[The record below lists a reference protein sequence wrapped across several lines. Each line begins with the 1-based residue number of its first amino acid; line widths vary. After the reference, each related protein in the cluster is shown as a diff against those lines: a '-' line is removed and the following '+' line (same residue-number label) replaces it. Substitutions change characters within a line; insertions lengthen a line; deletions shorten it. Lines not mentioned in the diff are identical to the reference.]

1 MTMKYSVE
9 KYLEMLIYWNV
20 QKMILN
26 ELPVSVYWLNR
37 DEKIQYC
44 NENGKKRLDGKSS
57 LSDVFLNYEHIP
69 VRQALAGKPAYRR
82 EIPWITAD
90 RTYEDITTALPVRL
104 GQNVEG
110 AVLLS
115 MSIEDLKTTIAHATG
130 YSSRYSLYSMVGE
143 TTEFLALQHK
153 ATRIARA
160 DNNILLQG
168 EPGTG
173 KQGPPYRCE
182 MHGRVTQGDGRR
194 IFRQAGR

>member
-1 MTMKYSVE
+1 M
-9 KYLEMLIYWNV
+9 
-20 QKMILN
+20 
-26 ELPVSVYWLNR
+26 
-37 DEKIQYC
+37 
-44 NENGKKRLDGKSS
+44 
-57 LSDVFLNYEHIP
+57 
-69 VRQALAGKPAYRR
+69 
-82 EIPWITAD
+82 
-90 RTYEDITTALPVRL
+90 PVRL

-173 KQGPPYRCE
+173 KQRLA
-182 MHGRVTQGDGRR
+182 HGIHQASARAAAPRLQGNWNWPWGEPCLLMKWKNCRS
-194 IFRQAGR
+194 A